1 MPCRGQQGSGWLSA
15 DEDTSLVIPDLGPD
29 GRTPDGEGRESPSR
43 HLLYSHC
50 RKGFSVCHPQGLPHG
65 PPNNSLTC
73 LLPPHLS
80 THEETQPRTRYVQAG
95 AGVNRPPGDP
105 IMGMSRDSLGTP
117 TLMIALLSSISVSVT
132 STWFSSTTFCSTMRK
147 VPISL

>member
-1 MPCRGQQGSGWLSA
+1 MEKGGSPLVAISYTSTAERASAPVTLKGSPTALHGLQQSDLS
-15 DEDTSLVIPDLGPD
+15 
-29 GRTPDGEGRESPSR
+29 
-43 HLLYSHC
+43 
-50 RKGFSVCHPQGLPHG
+50 
-65 PPNNSLTC
+65 

-80 THEETQPRTRYVQAG
+80 TQEETQPRPHYVQAG

-105 IMGMSRDSLGTP
+105 IMGMSRDCLGTP

>member
-1 MPCRGQQGSGWLSA
+1 MEGSLMEEGGSPLVTITCTRTAERAPVSA
-15 DEDTSLVIPDLGPD
+15 TL
-29 GRTPDGEGRESPSR
+29 
-43 HLLYSHC
+43 
-50 RKGFSVCHPQGLPHG
+50 KGFPTAPHG
-65 PPNNSLTC
+65 LQQSDLSL
-73 LLPPHLS
+73 LLPQHLS
-80 THEETQPRTRYVQAG
+80 THEETQPRPRYVQVG

-132 STWFSSTTFCSTMRK
+132 STWFSSTNFCITMRK

>member
-1 MPCRGQQGSGWLSA
+1 MEKGGSP
-15 DEDTSLVIPDLGPD
+15 LVTITCTLTAK
-29 GRTPDGEGRESPSR
+29 RA
-43 HLLYSHC
+43 
-50 RKGFSVCHPQGLPHG
+50 SVSVTLKG
-65 PPNNSLTC
+65 PPTASHGLQQSDLSP
-73 LLPPHLS
+73 LLPPYLS
-80 THEETQPRTRYVQAG
+80 THEETQPRPCYVQAG
-95 AGVNRPPGDP
+95 AEANRPPGDP